1 MPVLSS
7 RPPRQT
13 EKAAKCPEPLCPTRV
28 LPPLG
33 RRDPSPERTLLL
45 RLRSY
50 RLIRRS
56 RWALSSFGFWP
67 RLESPCSLLPV
78 PAAHGSFP
86 TLSPTVCSWMLDPLP
101 RRYTV
106 CSRLFLPRCHRPSP
120 LEKWVGFPQLSRLKR
135 LRAGEGFEV
144 ADISLCSGLQ
154 VCLPP
159 RSSLPLR
166 KLPQGSRGFYVRAK
180 RGSLP
185 PRASDMLTARR
196 QAIGGAGTCTPLD
209 CGLVGCSFPAPSTS
223 QRSMRI
229 SRTAR
234 PHLLHVEAYG
244 TYHAGATFGPSR
256 RTRRLRC
263 GQSRP
268 TT

>member
-13 EKAAKCPEPLCPTRV
+13 QKAAKCPEPLCPTRV

-45 RLRSY
+45 RRRSY
-50 RLIRRS
+50 WLMRRS

-67 RLESPCSLLPV
+67 RLESPCRLLPV

-120 LEKWVGFPQLSRLKR
+120 KEKWVGFPQLSRLKR
-135 LRAGEGFEV
+135 LRAG
-144 ADISLCSGLQ
+144 GLSRLQ
-154 VCLPP
+154 IFRYVPASKFARPPDRPYRCEYSRRAAGAFTSAQNAVRCLP
-159 RSSLPLR
+159 
-166 KLPQGSRGFYVRAK
+166 AH
-180 RGSLP
+180 
-185 PRASDMLTARR
+185 
-196 QAIGGAGTCTPLD
+196 
-209 CGLVGCSFPAPSTS
+209 
-223 QRSMRI
+223 RI
-229 SRTAR
+229 
-234 PHLLHVEAYG
+234 
-244 TYHAGATFGPSR
+244 
-256 RTRRLRC
+256 C
-263 GQSRP
+263 
-268 TT
+268 

>member
-1 MPVLSS
+1 MKAVAISFFMMAS
-7 RPPRQT
+7 PRQT

-67 RLESPCSLLPV
+67 RLESPCRLLRLLPV

-106 CSRLFLPRCHRPSP
+106 CSHLFLPRCHRPSP
-120 LEKWVGFPQLSRLKR
+120 KEKWVGFPQLSRLKR
-135 LRAGEGFEV
+135 LRAG
-144 ADISLCSGLQ
+144 GL
-154 VCLPP
+154 
-159 RSSLPLR
+159 
-166 KLPQGSRGFYVRAK
+166 SRLQIFRYV
-180 RGSLP
+180 P
-185 PRASDMLTARR
+185 ASK
-196 QAIGGAGTCTPLD
+196 
-209 CGLVGCSFPAPSTS
+209 F
-223 QRSMRI
+223 
-229 SRTAR
+229 AR
-234 PHLLHVEAYG
+234 PPDRPYRCEYSRRA
-244 TYHAGATFGPSR
+244 AGAFTSEQNAVRYLPAHR
-256 RTRRLRC
+256 IC
-263 GQSRP
+263 
-268 TT
+268 

>member
-1 MPVLSS
+1 MKPWHIFRGPSQSVERLKRWFVYTPATPGLPTASSPKVVNYVSPVLSS

-67 RLESPCSLLPV
+67 RLESPCRLLPV

-106 CSRLFLPRCHRPSP
+106 CSHLFLPRCHRPSP
-120 LEKWVGFPQLSRLKR
+120 EEKWVGFPQLSRLKR
-135 LRAGEGFEV
+135 LRAGGF
-144 ADISLCSGLQ
+144 SRLQ
-154 VCLPP
+154 IF
-159 RSSLPLR
+159 R
-166 KLPQGSRGFYVRAK
+166 YV
-180 RGSLP
+180 P
-185 PRASDMLTARR
+185 ASK
-196 QAIGGAGTCTPLD
+196 
-209 CGLVGCSFPAPSTS
+209 F
-223 QRSMRI
+223 
-229 SRTAR
+229 AR
-234 PHLLHVEAYG
+234 PPDRPYRCEYSRRA
-244 TYHAGATFGPSR
+244 AGAFTSEQNAVRYLPAHR
-256 RTRRLRC
+256 IC
-263 GQSRP
+263 
-268 TT
+268 

>member
-1 MPVLSS
+1 MERFKRWSVYTPAILVCLQPRLLSCRGVTPVLSS

-67 RLESPCSLLPV
+67 RLESPCRLLPV

-120 LEKWVGFPQLSRLKR
+120 KEKWVGFPQLSRLKR
-135 LRAGEGFEV
+135 LRAG
-144 ADISLCSGLQ
+144 GL
-154 VCLPP
+154 
-159 RSSLPLR
+159 
-166 KLPQGSRGFYVRAK
+166 SRLQIFRYV
-180 RGSLP
+180 P
-185 PRASDMLTARR
+185 ASK
-196 QAIGGAGTCTPLD
+196 
-209 CGLVGCSFPAPSTS
+209 F
-223 QRSMRI
+223 
-229 SRTAR
+229 AR
-234 PHLLHVEAYG
+234 PPDRPYRCEYCRRA
-244 TYHAGATFGPSR
+244 AGAFTSEQNAVRYLPAHR
-256 RTRRLRC
+256 IC
-263 GQSRP
+263 
-268 TT
+268 

>member
-1 MPVLSS
+1 MLCIREAQEAIP

-106 CSRLFLPRCHRPSP
+106 CSHLFLPRCHRPSP
-120 LEKWVGFPQLSRLKR
+120 EEKWVGFPQLSRLKR
-135 LRAGEGFEV
+135 LRAGGFSRLQTFRYVPASKFACPPDRPLYV
-144 ADISLCSGLQ
+144 ADCSANKHILLSSEENGEPL
-154 VCLPP
+154 
-159 RSSLPLR
+159 SSLWQVSPCGRLGPVFQAPL
-166 KLPQGSRGFYVRAK
+166 SRLDGILGRA
-180 RGSLP
+180 
-185 PRASDMLTARR
+185 
-196 QAIGGAGTCTPLD
+196 
-209 CGLVGCSFPAPSTS
+209 
-223 QRSMRI
+223 
-229 SRTAR
+229 
-234 PHLLHVEAYG
+234 
-244 TYHAGATFGPSR
+244 
-256 RTRRLRC
+256 
-263 GQSRP
+263 
-268 TT
+268 

>member
-67 RLESPCSLLPV
+67 RLESPCRLLPV

-120 LEKWVGFPQLSRLKR
+120 EEKWVGFPQLSRLKR
-135 LRAGEGFEV
+135 LRAGGF
-144 ADISLCSGLQ
+144 SRLQ
-154 VCLPP
+154 IFHYVPASKFARPP
-159 RSSLPLR
+159 DRPYRCEYSR
-166 KLPQGSRGFYVRAK
+166 RASRGFYVRAE

-185 PRASDMLTARR
+185 PRASDMLTAR
-196 QAIGGAGTCTPLD
+196 
-209 CGLVGCSFPAPSTS
+209 
-223 QRSMRI
+223 
-229 SRTAR
+229 
-234 PHLLHVEAYG
+234 
-244 TYHAGATFGPSR
+244 
-256 RTRRLRC
+256 
-263 GQSRP
+263 
-268 TT
+268 